1 MIIATRIVLLVVAFL
16 FYMCSMGEKDDKGRY
31 FNLIAAVTATAF
43 LLAAIK
49 FL

>member
-1 MIIATRIVLLVVAFL
+1 MIIATRIVLLIVAFL
-16 FYMCSMGEKDDKGRY
+16 FYVCSMGAKDNKSRY

-43 LLAAIK
+43 LLVAIK